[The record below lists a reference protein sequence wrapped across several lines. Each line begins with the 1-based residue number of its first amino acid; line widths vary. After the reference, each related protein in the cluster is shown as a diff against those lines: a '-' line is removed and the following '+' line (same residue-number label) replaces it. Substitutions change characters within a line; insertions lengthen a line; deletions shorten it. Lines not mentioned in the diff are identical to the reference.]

1 MQLVDIAANLTSSQF
16 DADREDVIA
25 RAVEAGVERMV
36 VLGLNVADVRAAVEL
51 VRRHPDLLVA
61 TAGVHPHSAGEF
73 GPDDVAALRELCD
86 LPEIVAVGECGLD
99 FNRMWSDEA
108 SQRACLEAH
117 VELAI
122 ERRMPLFIHEREARA
137 ALLEVLAP
145 RRDELGDVV
154 VHCFTGSRDDL
165 VAYLDLDLHIGITG
179 WICDER
185 RGAHLAEI
193 VELIPTDRLM
203 VETDAPY
210 LLPRTLRPKP
220 RSRRNEPAHLPE
232 VVRVV
237 AASTGREPED
247 VAAASTDVARR
258 FFGFTA
264 SDSPRDG
271 R

>member
-1 MQLVDIAANLTSSQF
+1 VHLVDIAANLTSSQF
-16 DADREDVIA
+16 DADRDAVIA
-25 RAVEAGVERMV
+25 RALDAGVGTMV

-51 VRRHPDLLVA
+51 ARRHPEHLVA

-73 GPDDVAALRELCD
+73 GEADLAALRELCD

-117 VELAI
+117 VELAV
-122 ERRMPLFIHEREARA
+122 ERRMPLYLHEREARA
-137 ALLEVLAP
+137 ALLEVVAP
-145 RRDELGDVV
+145 RRDALVDVV

-165 VAYLDLDLHIGITG
+165 VAYLDLDLHIGVTG

-185 RGAHLAEI
+185 RGAHLHDFIDLVPPE
-193 VELIPTDRLM
+193 RLM

-210 LLPRTLRPKP
+210 LLPRSLRPKP
-220 RSRRNEPAHLPE
+220 RSRRNEPAFLPE

-237 AASTGREPED
+237 GEVTGRDPSE
-247 VAAASTDVARR
+247 VAATSTAVARR
-258 FFGFTA
+258 FFRLDERTG
-264 SDSPRDG
+264 
-271 R
+271 